1 MTSALAWLLAAVG
14 LALTHRAANR
24 IAGQNAATLASV
36 ALLLG
41 QLVTFPLPAIDAA
54 IFALAAIA
62 VERGLALTDSG
73 RRFAW
78 VWLIL
83 PSLGPLVAGAG
94 WPSGSKIIDVLFCSQ
109 HGIAA
114 TSAVLWLGFAG
125 ALLDRRTALGLLAL
139 VITASAA
146 FAPSFTWQ
154 ESVRLF
160 AAALPIAGVGL
171 GLLTARL
178 RDVAG
183 RRPAWA
189 TAALLT
195 PLLLF
200 NVTLVVV
207 AQRGGFR
214 PGEPVAFADVGA
226 AQVRLMHDWIG
237 HPLSFPATLL
247 FRATTGLPASRF
259 DRQGLSH
266 LDAAHPIVV
275 DIGGAGDV
283 AWVGEGWHG
292 PEREGETSYRWAN
305 RVTEV
310 FLPPLP
316 AGRVVIRVR
325 LRPATA
331 ASMPAQTVALNVG
344 VHAGTAEVLADE
356 WVWIEREIDLGRSG
370 QRATRLL
377 LTFDHAVRPSA
388 VSASGDQRDLAAAID
403 RIEIIV
409 R

>member
-1 MTSALAWLLAAVG
+1 MMTALAWLLVALG
-14 LALTHRAANR
+14 LAVTYRAAKG
-24 IAGQNAATLASV
+24 IAGGGAAALATS

-41 QLVTFPLPAIDAA
+41 QLITFPLGASDAA
-54 IFALAAIA
+54 IFVLAAIA
-62 VERGLALTDSG
+62 LERGLALSAM
-73 RRFAW
+73 RRRGAW
-78 VWLIL
+78 ALLIL
-83 PSLGPLVAGAG
+83 PSLGPLAAGAG
-94 WPSGSKIIDVLFCSQ
+94 WPSGSKIVDVLFCSQ

-125 ALLDRRTALGLLAL
+125 ALLDRRTALGLLAI
-139 VITASAA
+139 VIAASAA

-171 GLLTARL
+171 GLLVARL
-178 RDVAG
+178 RDVAA

-189 TAALLT
+189 TAAIVA

-214 PGEPVAFADVGA
+214 LGEPVAFAEVGA
-226 AQVRLMHDWIG
+226 AQARLTHDWIG

-275 DIGGAGDV
+275 DVGSAGDV
-283 AWVGEGWHG
+283 AWVGDGWYG
-292 PEREGETSYRWAN
+292 PERDGEMSYRWAN
-305 RVTEV
+305 RVTEI

-331 ASMPAQTVALNVG
+331 ASIPAQTVALKIG
-344 VHAGTAEVLADE
+344 DHAGAAEPLADD
-356 WVWIEREIDLGRSG
+356 WAWIEREIDLGGG
-370 QRATRLL
+370 QRAARLT
-377 LTFDHAVRPSA
+377 LTFDHAIRPSA
-388 VSASGDQRDLAAAID
+388 VSANGDQRDLAAAID
-403 RIEIIV
+403 QIEIVV